1 MAKRS
6 TTNYLNNRDLVK
18 EIHKS
23 KLTYCLI
30 EDKKYTDYDVI
41 IHDVNILTDK
51 DLFYKTML
59 VEFDDWIASV
69 IEAKEKRLT
78 KEEIE
83 FEAPLTINDL
93 IFRVMSFD
101 HIPLDPDWSE
111 IKEKKKLADGYKKV
125 NFPPFIHVIFDG
137 DELRTV
143 VKSHHTQDGQFS
155 AVHGKTTDRL
165 GKMYFLLVE
174 KIGQKSNWRN
184 YSYLDDMK
192 SSALLQLSMVG
203 LQFNESRGAILN
215 PFAFLTTCV
224 YNTFKRIL
232 NAEKK
237 DRDIRD
243 DLLESSGQA
252 PSMSR
257 QITNELET
265 SDHWNMSNGH
275 FREKNKPRRMMP
287 QLPDGKKGMFG
298 KPKKETEVVQ
308 EPETKTENETPAQQ
322 D

>member
-23 KLTYCLI
+23 KLTYCYI

-41 IHDVNILTDK
+41 IDNIDLLTDEA
-51 DLFYKTML
+51 LFKKRMG
-59 VEFDDWIASV
+59 VDFNSWIDEL
-69 IEAKEKRLT
+69 IETKEKKAAKELDLTDVSYT
-78 KEEIE
+78 KE
-83 FEAPLTINDL
+83 DL
-93 IFRVMSFD
+93 VIRIMTFD
-101 HIPLDPDWSE
+101 HIPLDVDWPE
-111 IKEKKKLADGYKKV
+111 EKLKKKLSDGYKKV
-125 NFPPFIHVIFDG
+125 NFPPFIHVIFT
-137 DELRTV
+137 DEGLRTV
-143 VKSHHTQDGQFS
+143 VKSHHTQDNTFCTI
-155 AVHGKTTDRL
+155 HGKSTDKL
-165 GKMYFLLVE
+165 GKMYYLLVE

-203 LQFNESRGAILN
+203 LQFNESRGAVLN

-224 YNTFKRIL
+224 YNTFKRVL
-232 NAEKK
+232 NSEKK
-237 DRDIRD
+237 DRDLRD
-243 DLLESSGQA
+243 DLLENSGQA

-265 SDHWNMSNGH
+265 SEHWHVSNGH

-287 QLPDGKKGMFG
+287 QLADGKKGMFG
-298 KPKKETEVVQ
+298 RPKKEATTDES
-308 EPETKTENETPAQQ
+308 KTATDESKTPTNPT
-322 D
+322 